1 MYKQYDNHTKGVI
14 ALVLLT
20 LVFASMGV
28 FARYLSAHLGLFQQ
42 VYSRLFLAFLFSVAA
57 FWKYIRWQKIISIPL
72 REWGVLFIRST
83 FQHLLGVVL
92 VTAAVLHTKLGI
104 VSLIQTLPLVS
115 ILAVAFLKEHLTT
128 AKIWLILLASL
139 GVFVITIHGH
149 SDIGGFNAGDVYAI
163 LAAIAFSFGY
173 ISRHWHKAGLNNQE
187 ITAAM
192 FFIST
197 LTIFI
202 VSLVAGEGLPS
213 LGDYSHKAI
222 ILALIGSGVFNVLNL
237 FLSNYGFE
245 HVKAV
250 LAGNILTLEAVFG
263 ILLGYLL
270 YQESV
275 TVPEAI
281 GGVLIIASVILMN
294 TMTAEENIAPE
305 AET

>member
-1 MYKQYDNHTKGVI
+1 MSKTYDNHTKGVI
-14 ALVLLT
+14 ALVFLT

-28 FARYLSAHLGLFQQ
+28 FARYLSANLGLFQQ

-57 FWKYIRWQKIISIPL
+57 FWKYIRWQKVISIPL
-72 REWGVLFIRST
+72 REWGVLFIRSV

-115 ILAVAFLKEHLTT
+115 ILAVIFLKERLTAT
-128 AKIWLILLASL
+128 KIWLILLASL
-139 GVFVITIHGH
+139 GVFVITIHGS
-149 SDIGGFNAGDVYAI
+149 SDVGGFSSGDVYAV

-173 ISRHWHKAGLNNQE
+173 ISRHWHKADLNNQE
-187 ITAAM
+187 ITMTM
-192 FFIST
+192 FFLST
-197 LTIFI
+197 VTIFI
-202 VSLVAGEGLPS
+202 VSLIAGEGIPS
-213 LGDYSHKAI
+213 LHDYSHQAI

-263 ILLGYLL
+263 ILLGYVL
-270 YQESV
+270 YSETV
-275 TVPEAI
+275 TIPETI
-281 GGVLIIASVILMN
+281 GGLLIIASVIMMN
-294 TMTAEENIAPE
+294 TMTSEENVALE
-305 AET
+305 